1 MHWQCSTLVDSGAL
15 RMRGV
20 RLGLVGTFL
29 LMLSCGLA
37 FGQTQVRTIGGEI
50 DIHTLVGKQ
59 VRVRTVTGAV
69 WNGVLE
75 EVTSD
80 RIVVRG
86 AGGRFTVP
94 VDAIQNIEEDHKSGS
109 GGGQRPAEG
118 QLRIHGSNTIGAQLM
133 PNLLEAFAADSR
145 LSGIEV
151 TESTISEEK
160 TIKFGGAETDR
171 QIVVDLHS
179 HGTATAF
186 TDLAARAADLGM
198 ASRKVKQQER
208 DAVQRAGRGDLF
220 VPGQENVIALDGL
233 AIIVNRTN
241 PIASLQLNEITE
253 IFSGAVTNWSKL
265 GGSHGPIN
273 LYSRDEK
280 SGTFDTFN
288 ELVLRGRPLAR
299 GARLF
304 QDSRE
309 LSNSVANDPNAI
321 GFIGLAYIGD
331 AKPLNV
337 GVACGI
343 TAPLGVSGSASDT
356 RQWHQQSEFGI
367 GTEEYPLSRRL
378 YIYRPSDA
386 GRLADDLVN
395 FAISAKAQPVVAAAD
410 FVNLSPKLADRSYG
424 EVRSRTAAN
433 AYGNADDGL
442 DNKQAS
448 QLGSELRGIF
458 AASNRLSITFRFQN
472 NSDALDSRAEADI
485 GRLVQWSKESE
496 NSGRHVVLVGY
507 SSSVGSFGPNVTLAR
522 SRANIVA
529 QRLRDR
535 GVQPARVLG
544 VGPISAVACNAEE
557 AGQALNRRVEVWVR

>member
-1 MHWQCSTLVDSGAL
+1 
-15 RMRGV
+15 MRDV
-20 RLGLVGTFL
+20 RLGLVGIFL

-37 FGQTQVRTIGGEI
+37 FGQTQVRTIGGEV
-50 DIHTLVGKQ
+50 DIQTLVGKQ

-69 WNGVLE
+69 WSGVLE

-109 GGGQRPAEG
+109 GGGQRRAEG

-133 PNLLEAFAADSR
+133 PNLLEAFAAESK
-145 LSGIEV
+145 LSGIEAIA
-151 TESTISEEK
+151 SPIPEEK

-171 QIVVDLHS
+171 QIVVELHS

-186 TDLAARAADLGM
+186 TDLAARASDLGM
-198 ASRKVKQQER
+198 ASRKVKQPER
-208 DAVQRAGRGDLF
+208 EAVQRAGRGDLF

-233 AIIVNRTN
+233 AIIVNRAN
-241 PIASLQLNEITE
+241 PVASLKLNELTE

-265 GGSHGPIN
+265 GGSPGQIN

-280 SGTFDTFN
+280 SGTFDTFKD
-288 ELVLRGRPLAR
+288 LVLRGRPLAQ

-337 GVACGI
+337 AETCGI

-356 RQWHQQSEFGI
+356 RQWHQLSEFSI

-395 FAISAKAQPVVAAAD
+395 FAISAKAQPVIAVAD

-433 AYGNADDGL
+433 AYGDADDGL
-442 DNKQAS
+442 ENQQAGR
-448 QLGSELRGIF
+448 LAGELRGIF
-458 AASNRLSITFRFQN
+458 ATSNRLSITFRFEN
-472 NSDALDSRAEADI
+472 NSDALDSRAVADI
-485 GRLVQWSKESE
+485 TRLVEWLRESE
-496 NSGRHVVLVGY
+496 NSGRQIVLVGY
-507 SSSVGSFGPNVTLAR
+507 SSARGSFGPNVMLAR
-522 SRANIVA
+522 SRASIVA
-529 QRLRDR
+529 QRLRER

-544 VGPISAVACNAEE
+544 AGPISAVACNAEE
-557 AGQALNRRVEVWVR
+557 TGQALNRRVEVWVR